1 MYGSNGCCGVDTEL
15 AQESRCRCDLLF
27 YWAIVYYGQGGDAL
41 TVYLD
46 LVMILNFLVDFLLLM
61 GSSRLSGFPLE
72 IRRLLLAA
80 GLGAVYSGVCMRP
93 GFRFLGNVLWRTVC
107 LVLMSAM
114 AFGVNRGAL
123 KRGGIFVILSMALGG
138 IALSFGKT
146 DFLGLL
152 LAAACIWILS
162 HISFGDRI
170 GGREY
175 ANVTLTYEGK
185 TATVVALRD
194 TGNGLKD
201 PVTGESVLVI
211 SGDVASRLTG
221 LSQSQIASPMET
233 VMQRPVAGLRLIP
246 FCSVGN
252 AGGMLLAL
260 PFDDCAIDGIR
271 RRTLVAF
278 APDGLGRGE
287 VYQALTGG
295 AI

>member
-1 MYGSNGCCGVDTEL
+1 M
-15 AQESRCRCDLLF
+15 
-27 YWAIVYYGQGGDAL
+27 

-72 IRRLLLAA
+72 AGRLLAA
-80 GLGAVYSGVCMRP
+80 EALGAVYSGVCMLP
-93 GFRFLGNVLWRTVC
+93 GFRVRGNLLWRMVF
-107 LVLMSAM
+107 LVLMALI

-138 IALSFGKT
+138 IALSFGRS
-146 DFLGLL
+146 DFGALL
-152 LAAACIWILS
+152 LSAACIWILS
-162 HISFGDRI
+162 NVSFGGHVGD
-170 GGREY
+170 REY
-175 ANVTLTYEGK
+175 ANIMLNYEGK

-211 SGDVASRLTG
+211 SGDVATRLTG
-221 LSQSQIASPMET
+221 LSRSQIANPMET
-233 VMQRPVAGLRLIP
+233 MMQCPIPGLRLIP
-246 FCSVGN
+246 FCTVGN

-260 PFDDCAIDGIR
+260 SFDACSINGIR

>member
-1 MYGSNGCCGVDTEL
+1 M
-15 AQESRCRCDLLF
+15 
-27 YWAIVYYGQGGDAL
+27 

-72 IRRLLLAA
+72 VRRLLPAA
-80 GLGAVYSGVCMRP
+80 GLGAVYSGVCMLP
-93 GFRFLGNVLWRTVC
+93 GFRFLGNFFWRTVC
-107 LVLMSAM
+107 LGLMAAM

-146 DFLGLL
+146 DFWGLL
-152 LAAACIWILS
+152 LSSAGIWLLS
-162 HISFGDRI
+162 NVAFGGHI

-175 ANVTLTYEGK
+175 ANVTLTYAGK
-185 TATVVALRD
+185 TVTVVALRD

-211 SGDVASRLTG
+211 SGDVAARLTG
-221 LSQSQIASPMET
+221 LSRTQIANPMET

-246 FCSVGN
+246 FRSVGN
-252 AGGMLLAL
+252 GGGMLLAML
-260 PFDDCAIDGIR
+260 FDDCKIDGIR

-278 APDGLGRGE
+278 APEGLGRGE

-295 AI
+295 AV